1 MSSRTRT
8 PSALEPYLRLPPE
21 ASLILLTG
29 TLGCSVHWLTARLM
43 GSLNNVENT
52 LAVQGS
58 HGKETGVVLVSW
70 MRDPVFW
77 KIELRRTTG
86 VDVAKLMKEGRFA
99 FVDCFTTLSDL
110 KEEGIMAEM
119 EKMVTAAITQI
130 VQQKRDVVL
139 VLDSPDTLL
148 ALNLCTAQQ
157 LNTLI
162 LGLRSSVYCT
172 VLSVSADLPLLAA
185 TTSDMD
191 RVPTPLET
199 ECAAFVVQQ
208 AHMSRLVMSVR
219 ELDTGAAKDISG
231 VLRVT
236 RGGAAYDEDE
246 EDSEEIKEMEAL
258 YLVQKD
264 GNAKVFERGSSSI

>member
-1 MSSRTRT
+1 MSSRNRT

-29 TLGCSVHWLTARLM
+29 TLGCSAHWLTARFA
-43 GSLNNVENT
+43 GSLLNAENT
-52 LAVQGS
+52 LGVEGS
-58 HGKETGVVLVSW
+58 HGKETGVILVSW
-70 MRDPVFW
+70 MRDLAVW
-77 KIELRRTTG
+77 KNEIRRTTV
-86 VDVAKLMKEGRFA
+86 VDVAKLAKEGRFG

-110 KEEGIMAEM
+110 KEEDIMAEL
-119 EKMVTAAITQI
+119 EKMITAAITQI

-139 VLDSPDTLL
+139 VLDNPDALL

-162 LGLRSSVYCT
+162 LGLRSSVHST

-185 TTSDMD
+185 ATSDMD
-191 RVPTPLET
+191 RIPSPLEI

-208 AHMSRLVMSVR
+208 AHMSRFVMSVR

-246 EDSEEIKEMEAL
+246 EDSDEVKEMEAL

>member
-1 MSSRTRT
+1 MSSRNRI
-8 PSALEPYLRLPPE
+8 PSALEPYLSLPPE
-21 ASLILLTG
+21 TSLILLTG
-29 TLGCSVHWLTARLM
+29 TLGCSAHWLTARFV
-43 GSLNNVENT
+43 GSLLNAENT
-52 LAVQGS
+52 LAVEGR
-58 HGKETGVVLVSW
+58 HGKEIGVVLVSW
-70 MRDPVFW
+70 MRDLAFW
-77 KIELRRTTG
+77 KNELRRTTG

-99 FVDCFTTLSDL
+99 FVDCFITLSDL

-119 EKMVTAAITQI
+119 EKVVTATITPI

-139 VLDSPDTLL
+139 VLDNPDALL

-157 LNTLI
+157 LNTLV
-162 LGLRSSVYCT
+162 LGLRSSVYSST
-172 VLSVSADLPLLAA
+172 VSVSADTPLLAA
-185 TTSDMD
+185 AKSDMD
-191 RVPTPLET
+191 RIPTPLET

-208 AHMSRLVMSVR
+208 AHMSRLVMSVH

-236 RGGAAYDEDE
+236 RGGAAYDEDD
-246 EDSEEIKEMEAL
+246 EDNDEVKEMEAL